1 MKRATVVTALAG
13 ALLALAIVGGFM
25 ALDRTVLH
33 WYAAA
38 SQELPPTP
46 TPTATGTPTPAPT
59 PTATGTPTPTP
70 TPTPVH
76 PNFSE
81 FDVLQL
87 VQSDL
92 AGRPFPGE
100 TRFVI
105 CLTANYRSGNKTWIV
120 RCGFYTSLS
129 DFVGP
134 NIQPDRL
141 ADHFISL
148 IFNDE
153 TGRVVR

>member
-1 MKRATVVTALAG
+1 MKPATVVTALAG
-13 ALLALAIVGGFM
+13 ALVALAVVGGFM

-38 SQELPPTP
+38 SEEVRPTP

-59 PTATGTPTPTP
+59 PT
-70 TPTPVH
+70 PVH
-76 PNFSE
+76 ANFSE
-81 FDVLQL
+81 FDVLEL

-120 RCGFYTSLS
+120 RCGYYTSLS

-134 NIQPDRL
+134 NLQPDRL

-148 IFNDE
+148 IFNDD